1 MVTNMKHK
9 DRDSIYSYYRQ
20 VEDRFYKALPTLK
33 NTVKF
38 IWEPLAR
45 KASIA
50 GFEDYDFFILG
61 SRCHFQLR
69 EALSGGVVFIQNE
82 AETRD
87 VREGS
92 LKTFLDF
99 IPAEINKRGGRAYL
113 NRLIVDMLV
122 NQRNQISPRYKS
134 HGK

>member
-1 MVTNMKHK
+1 MSKYRNNTVY
-9 DRDSIYSYYRQ
+9 DYYER
-20 VEDRFYKALPTLK
+20 VSSRYYKALPVAK
-33 NTVKF
+33 DSVKF
-38 IWEPLAR
+38 IWEPLA
-45 KASIA
+45 KKVKVA

-69 EALSGGVVFIQNE
+69 EALSGWVVFIQNE

-122 NQRNQISPRYKS
+122 NQGNQISPRYKS
-134 HGK
+134 YGK